1 MTSQSFKV
9 GPDTSTSSLSLHS
22 LFGIKGRRALITGG
36 GSGLGAFTAVAYAL
50 QGAHVY
56 IIGRRKEKLD
66 EVIQDFELRRTEVT
80 KSNISTDAEAAKEGK
95 IIAIQ
100 GDVSSREGIEKIRDI
115 YGQHESHL
123 DLLFNGAGI
132 IRFPETKPNKED
144 GQAMVKAE
152 WEQEW
157 SNFTDSFNV
166 NVTSMYFFTLAM
178 VPFLEKAQ
186 KPSFTEPGPSVIIV
200 ASIAGLYYSR
210 VQSVSYQTSKDAA
223 IKLNGLLAG
232 RLQSLSI
239 RSNVICPGI
248 FPSEMT
254 KAASPKDYDNP
265 EHPMHDA
272 IVNVNPIKRS
282 GTFEDWAGL
291 VITLA
296 SRAGAY
302 YNGATFTL
310 DGGRVLNLS
319 AA

>member
-1 MTSQSFKV
+1 MSSSSFKI
-9 GPDTSTSSLSLHS
+9 GPDTSTSSLSLHT

-36 GSGLGAFTAVAYAL
+36 GSGLGAFTAIAYAL

-66 EVIQDFELRRTEVT
+66 EVIQDFESRRSELTKNNSNTIEIEV
-80 KSNISTDAEAAKEGK
+80 AKEGK

-100 GDVSSREGIEKIRDI
+100 GDISSREGIEKVRDT
-115 YGQHESHL
+115 YGKYETHL
-123 DLLFNGAGI
+123 DVLFNGAGI
-132 IRFPETKPNKED
+132 YRDTENKPKDDTN
-144 GQAMVKAE
+144 AMVKAQ

-166 NVTSMYFFTLAM
+166 NVTSIYFFTLAM
-178 VPFLEKAQ
+178 VPFLDKAK
-186 KPSFTEPGPSVIIV
+186 KPSFTDPGASVIIV

-223 IKLNGLLAG
+223 IKLNALLAG
-232 RLQSLSI
+232 RLQPIFI

-254 KAASPKDYDNP
+254 NAITPKDYENP
-265 EHPMHDA
+265 QHPMHDA
-272 IVNVNPIKRS
+272 IHNVNPIKRS